1 MPRGLSGV
9 IRDAARGLGVTLGA
23 VNAAAW
29 AFAMWVPTGGLTLA
43 GFDLVVA
50 FLMCIAGVVAVI
62 AAVRGHSHVLL
73 GAFLVSFLPV
83 GAFVLTLDHW
93 LSWIGMSDL
102 GLLVSAAV
110 LRFTRP
116 MRAGDGDAAA

>member
-1 MPRGLSGV
+1 ML
-9 IRDAARGLGVTLGA
+9 RDAARGLGVTLGA
-23 VNAAAW
+23 GNAAAW

-50 FLMCIAGVVAVI
+50 FLMCIAGIVAVI
-62 AAVRGHSHVLL
+62 AAARGHSRVLL

-93 LSWIGMSDL
+93 LSWIGLSDL

-110 LRFTRP
+110 LRLTGPARP
-116 MRAGDGDAAA
+116 GDRDAAA

>member
-1 MPRGLSGV
+1 MRRGLSRLL
-9 IRDAARGLGVTLGA
+9 RDAARGLGVTLGA
-23 VNAAAW
+23 GNAAAW

-50 FLMCIAGVVAVI
+50 FLMCIAGIVAVI
-62 AAVRGHSHVLL
+62 AAARGHSRVLL

-93 LSWIGMSDL
+93 LSWIGLSDL

-110 LRFTRP
+110 LRLTGPARP
-116 MRAGDGDAAA
+116 GDRDAAA